1 MRRVKRFW
9 AGLLA
14 LSLLLTL
21 VPAAAAAETTDGEF
35 WVRDIMVPEEKN
47 PAVVWAMAEEDC
59 LMQVVMYD
67 EQGRM
72 LWSKAMDVTGSSEE
86 QRIPVTG
93 LPAERPMDFVL
104 DAFLLDKDTFT
115 PLCEGTG
122 FAALTGEEGYAIT
135 ALSGVLQ
142 NYTATVTTR
151 DACALQFQMLSE
163 DGETVLY
170 AGEVDLEEGLTQESI
185 PFQCFG
191 APDYYLVRAVLRDGE
206 GRPLCRPF
214 TDRSHAMER
223 RSFERKKEM
232 NYSDSPQFLD
242 LLEDGDDNFA
252 VLHSDVLKL
261 AETGDVNVLV
271 SRENGVCTFANADA
285 ALTGLKVGDK
295 LSFRDLDGQYAAV
308 KAAAVRVEG
317 STVTVTEDPEAGLA
331 DFYQIIKVDAK
342 LEGMAPEAAVSL
354 QGTGAGDLPGDVF
367 GIKVGPQFSAR
378 INTPFGAVKAE
389 LRVGGDFRLHYD
401 FKQNYLESRFQI
413 AYVGQTDVTVGPNS
427 NCKGE
432 LPLVDIPM
440 AGIPDL
446 ADVALN
452 LDVEYEVDCKGGLSM
467 VSTVKQTMGYIYN
480 SRDGGQA
487 IKKTG
492 VEQDELNTEAAMAF
506 DFDVSTGL
514 RASLNASLLDDSGRV
529 GLGAGAGVGAKGR
542 LEAQP
547 FPDLPVRDSYHAC
560 ALCMSGNAYGYSEV
574 EMAVDFNIRNRW
586 KGTLMDLD
594 LVRAELEVGNFYCS
608 LDNEEGSIHGGQRV
622 FAWEEECPN
631 RKYRAEV
638 RTLNVKGEEVPGC
651 DVSVLTALDQPLASG
666 ASPLAVYLYP
676 GTYRASAI
684 IERLKAQEQFAVK
697 DGAVTVSLR
706 GEKMDLR
713 GTVTDAVTDKT
724 ISGVSVTVE
733 ENGQVVDTA
742 SASTS
747 GIYSTSLIA
756 GTYTLIFTAEGY
768 EPASHTVTLT
778 ENTTLNVELQPK
790 EYVIRFSSGEGSGT
804 MEDGTVYHGQHYTLP
819 ENGFAAPEGK
829 RFKGWSVNG
838 TEYPVGGVLSFVQSD
853 KTVTAVWEN
862 GPVGVS
868 LKVLDQNGNPPRVSH
883 IELRDT
889 KRSVKYLSLDSNG
902 CASLELEPGLYTL
915 MAEGT
920 SGYIAHEIVEVGEEA
935 LQLTMQLTYGNP
947 QYSYDGDT
955 KTLTITGTGGPMW
968 NYATNGDYYSN
979 APWNYYLKY
988 GRWDPIEHI
997 EIYNVTSI
1005 GNNAFYGYENLK
1017 SVKLP
1022 DNLQWIGVD
1031 AFCGCKSLAE
1041 INLPDSLRVLETYAF
1056 MRCTSLTEI
1065 EIPGSVAFM
1074 GKQVFAFCVNL
1085 TRAKLEEG
1093 VTMVTDGMFDSC
1105 NLEWVDL
1112 PDSLESIGK
1121 RGFYLND
1128 FESIEIP
1135 SGVTSIGDEAFAQC
1149 HDLKHFTFAD
1159 APLSTLTIGE
1169 EAFYA
1174 CQAME
1179 EIDFHGRVASI
1190 GASAFILCANL
1201 KTVTL
1206 HEGLLSIGAQLF
1218 ERTATG
1224 MNLTEIELP
1233 DSLVSIGEAAFRNSG
1248 LTEITIPGNV
1258 TEIGDEAFA
1267 KCTSLKDAVF
1277 LDGVQTVGAYMF
1289 DGCTAL
1295 ERVELPESVVQIQGA
1310 AFRDC
1315 KQLWDVDLPDSVQKI
1330 GGSAFT
1336 SCSSLTGISIPSGV
1350 AELGYSAFGWTGLE
1364 WIALPVSLTA
1374 IGNDAFSSCWDLTD
1388 VYYEGTEEQWNAI
1401 AVGSDNARLTKSAT
1415 IHFESPKA

>member
-14 LSLLLTL
+14 LCLLLTL
-21 VPAAAAAETTDGEF
+21 SPAVAAAETTDGEF
-35 WVRDIMVPEEKN
+35 WVRDIMIPETPN
-47 PAVVWAMAEEDC
+47 RAVVWAMAEEDC

-86 QRIPVTG
+86 QRIPVAD
-93 LPAERPMDFVL
+93 LPAERPTGFVL
-104 DAFLLDKDTFT
+104 DAFLLDRDTFT

-122 FAALTGEEGYAIT
+122 FAKLENEGDYAIT
-135 ALSGVLQ
+135 NLSCP
-142 NYTATVTTR
+142 YTIFTAQVSTR
-151 DACALQFQMLSE
+151 DACKLHFQVLSE
-163 DGETVLY
+163 DGETELY
-170 AGEVDLEEGLTQESI
+170 SGMVNAAAGLEMRNLSHWSSADLPES
-185 PFQCFG
+185 
-191 APDYYLVRAVLRDGE
+191 YLVRAVLRDHE
-206 GRPLCRPF
+206 GRALCRPV
-214 TDRSHAMER
+214 TDWSNSTAWREFMWLEEGD
-223 RSFERKKEM
+223 F
-232 NYSDSPQFLD
+232 PQEQLLD
-242 LLEDGDDNFA
+242 LLEEDDGNFA
-252 VLHSDVLKL
+252 VLQADVLNL
-261 AETGDVNVLV
+261 TEDGGVNVLV

-285 ALTGLKVGDK
+285 ALTGLKAGDK

-317 STVTVTEDPEAGLA
+317 STVTITEDPEAGLA

-342 LEGMAPEAAVSL
+342 LVGVAPEAAVSL
-354 QGTGAGDLPGDVF
+354 QGTGAGDLPSDVF

-378 INTPFGAVKAE
+378 INTLFGAVKAE

-492 VEQDELNTEAAMAF
+492 VEQDEMTSEAAMAF

-651 DVSVLTALDQPLASG
+651 EVSVLTALDQPLSSG

-697 DGAVTVSLR
+697 DGAVTVLLQVK
-706 GEKMDLR
+706 KMDLR

-733 ENGQVVDTA
+733 ENGQVVDA
-742 SASTS
+742 DST
-747 GIYSTSLIA
+747 GISSIYTVSLPS
-756 GTYTLIFTAEGY
+756 GTYTLTFSAEGY

-778 ENTTLNVELQPK
+778 EDTTLNVELQPK
-790 EYVIRFSSGEGSGT
+790 TYTVRFSSGEGSGT
-804 MEDGTVYHGQHYTLP
+804 MADGAVFHDQHYTLP
-819 ENGFAAPEGK
+819 ACGFAAPEGK
-829 RFKGWSVNG
+829 VFAGWSVNG
-838 TEYPVGGVLSFVQSD
+838 TVYPAGGVLSFVQSD
-853 KTVTAVWEN
+853 KTVTAVWKD
-862 GPVGVS
+862 GTVYPVTVKVIGTDGKAVSGVS
-868 LKVLDQNGNPPRVSH
+868 IGGTDLPNAPRTGAGGTAAFELGAGTYTLSAATYVGKTKYTANQTVVVDGAESVTLTLKNELVWEFDPETKVL
-883 IELRDT
+883 
-889 KRSVKYLSLDSNG
+889 
-902 CASLELEPGLYTL
+902 
-915 MAEGT
+915 
-920 SGYIAHEIVEVGEEA
+920 EI
-935 LQLTMQLTYGNP
+935 YG
-947 QYSYDGDT
+947 D
-955 KTLTITGTGGPMW
+955 GPMPY
-968 NYATNGDYYSN
+968 YADYSQI
-979 APWNYYLKY
+979 PWRNI
-988 GRWDPIEHI
+988 RAD
-997 EIYNVTSI
+997 EIRLY
-1005 GNNAFYGYENLK
+1005 
-1017 SVKLP
+1017 
-1022 DNLQWIGVD
+1022 
-1031 AFCGCKSLAE
+1031 
-1041 INLPDSLRVLETYAF
+1041 
-1056 MRCTSLTEI
+1056 
-1065 EIPGSVAFM
+1065 
-1074 GKQVFAFCVNL
+1074 
-1085 TRAKLEEG
+1085 G
-1093 VTMVTDGMFDSC
+1093 VTTISKQAFNQRYVQRVILPEGLKRINWHAFQDTVIYET
-1105 NLEWVDL
+1105 LVL
-1112 PDSLESIGK
+1112 PDSLEIIDVQAFYEAAVEISGLPAGLKEIG
-1121 RGFYLND
+1121 RQAFYGH
-1128 FESIEIP
+1128 P
-1135 SGVTSIGDEAFAQC
+1135 GYGVSNE
-1149 HDLKHFTFAD
+1149 
-1159 APLSTLTIGE
+1159 TLTIPG
-1169 EAFYA
+1169 
-1174 CQAME
+1174 
-1179 EIDFHGRVASI
+1179 GVKVI
-1190 GASAFILCANL
+1190 GASAFFHCGMKELIIE
-1201 KTVTL
+1201 
-1206 HEGLLSIGAQLF
+1206 EGVEEIGNYAFSDCWLLES
-1218 ERTATG
+1218 
-1224 MNLTEIELP
+1224 
-1233 DSLVSIGEAAFRNSG
+1233 V
-1248 LTEITIPGNV
+1248 TIPISV
-1258 TEIGDEAFA
+1258 TEIGEGAFD
-1267 KCTSLKDAVF
+1267 CNGYFPD
-1277 LDGVQTVGAYMF
+1277 LDGNNTMPDLRDIYYAGTKAQWDAIEIAAK
-1289 DGCTAL
+1289 DNEAL
-1295 ERVELPESVVQIQGA
+1295 
-1310 AFRDC
+1310 F
-1315 KQLWDVDLPDSVQKI
+1315 
-1330 GGSAFT
+1330 
-1336 SCSSLTGISIPSGV
+1336 
-1350 AELGYSAFGWTGLE
+1350 
-1364 WIALPVSLTA
+1364 
-1374 IGNDAFSSCWDLTD
+1374 N
-1388 VYYEGTEEQWNAI
+1388 
-1401 AVGSDNARLTKSAT
+1401 AT